1 MYEGTDTAKK
11 RKQKSPIIEYDGKRY
26 LRIPIRTHL
35 ITDKDNIVDVVKK
48 YTEGIAEENDFVV
61 ISESAAAITQG
72 RAIPLDSIKPSLLAR
87 FLCLFVKKVSYG
99 IGLGSP
105 QTMEMAIREVGVIRI
120 LFAAAVGGIGKLL
133 GRSGDFYRVA
143 GMQAAL
149 IDGAADYVIPPY
161 NSYVILGPKEPK
173 KMADDIK
180 RATGLETAIVD
191 VNDIGGSW
199 AIGVSD
205 GLDKTLVEQVL
216 MDNPQGNL
224 MNRHR
229 LGWSDLSE
237 RRKNLYRKLK
247 GRQLLL
253 PFVV

>member
-1 MYEGTDTAKK
+1 MSTDVDTVAKDK
-11 RKQKSPIIEYDGKRY
+11 KKKSPTIEYNGDYY

-35 ITDKDNIVDVVKK
+35 ITEEDNIIDVVSK
-48 YTEGIAEENDFVV
+48 YTEDVAEKDDFVV

-72 RAIPLDSIKPSLLAR
+72 RAVLLDSIQPSFLAR
-87 FLCLFVKKVSYG
+87 FLCRFVKKVSYG

-105 QTMEMAIREVGVIRI
+105 ETMEMAIRETGVIRI
-120 LFAAAVGGIGKLL
+120 LFAAAVGAIGKLL

-149 IDGAADYVIPPY
+149 IDGAAEYVIPPY
-161 NSYVILGPKEPK
+161 NKYVILGPKEPK

-180 RATGLETAIVD
+180 KATGLETAIVD

-216 MDNPQGNL
+216 MDNPLGQSDEQTPIGL
-224 MNRHR
+224 VR
-229 LGWSDLSE
+229 LVEKEGLE
-237 RRKNLYRKLK
+237 T
-247 GRQLLL
+247 
-253 PFVV
+253 VE

>member
-1 MYEGTDTAKK
+1 
-11 RKQKSPIIEYDGKRY
+11 
-26 LRIPIRTHL
+26 
-35 ITDKDNIVDVVKK
+35 
-48 YTEGIAEENDFVV
+48 
-61 ISESAAAITQG
+61 
-72 RAIPLDSIKPSLLAR
+72 
-87 FLCLFVKKVSYG
+87 
-99 IGLGSP
+99 
-105 QTMEMAIREVGVIRI
+105 MEMAIREVGVIRI

-161 NSYVILGPKEPK
+161 NKYVILGPKEPK

-216 MDNPQGNL
+216 MDNPLGQSDEQTPIGL
-224 MNRHR
+224 VR
-229 LGWSDLSE
+229 LVRE
-237 RRKNLYRKLK
+237 EKE
-247 GRQLLL
+247 
-253 PFVV
+253 FVQET